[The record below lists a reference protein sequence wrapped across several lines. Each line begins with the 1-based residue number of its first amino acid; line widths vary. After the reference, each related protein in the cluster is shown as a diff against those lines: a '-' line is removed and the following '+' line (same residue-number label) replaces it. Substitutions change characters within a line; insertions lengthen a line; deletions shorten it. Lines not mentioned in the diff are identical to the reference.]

1 MEKKIL
7 KQFEARLSTRRD
19 HLLKAIQR
27 RLQECRDS
35 GGYRLPDIIDMAS
48 LTSLDQLGMIVTQ
61 TEVKEL
67 REIDDALSRIRSG
80 SYGVCRNCGR
90 AIRKDRL
97 KALPFAT
104 LCVKCKEE
112 EEEEEFGMEAEA
124 KKPVI
129 PLEEATEA
137 SEEEEPE
144 KGPKSSLREP
154 EFGEY
159 SSN

>member
-7 KQFEARLSTRRD
+7 KQLEARLSTRRD

-48 LTSLDQLGMIVTQ
+48 LTSLDQLGMIVTE
-61 TEVKEL
+61 TEVRAL

-80 SYGVCRNCGR
+80 SYGVCKNCGR

-112 EEEEEFGMEAEA
+112 EEEEFEMAAGVER
-124 KKPVI
+124 PVI
-129 PLEEATEA
+129 PLEEATEV

-144 KGPKSSLREP
+144 KGPRSSLREP
-154 EFGEY
+154 ESGEY

>member
-7 KQFEARLSTRRD
+7 KQLEARLSTRRD

-48 LTSLDQLGMIVTQ
+48 LTSLDQLGMIVTE
-61 TEVKEL
+61 TEVRAL

-80 SYGVCRNCGR
+80 SYGVCKNCGR

-97 KALPFAT
+97 KALPYAT

-112 EEEEEFGMEAEA
+112 EEEEFGMEAEA
-124 KKPVI
+124 EKPVI

-137 SEEEEPE
+137 SEEEPE
-144 KGPKSSLREP
+144 KGPRSSLREP
-154 EFGEY
+154 ESGEY

>member
-7 KQFEARLSTRRD
+7 KQLEARLSTRRD

-48 LTSLDQLGMIVTQ
+48 LTSLDQLGMIVTE

-80 SYGVCRNCGR
+80 SYGVCKNCGR

-97 KALPFAT
+97 KALPFAS

-112 EEEEEFGMEAEA
+112 EEEEFVMEAGVER
-124 KKPVI
+124 PVI